1 MLNELKGHFTIA
13 SNILATPVRTSAIC
27 DTCGFC
33 NIEEVKVDI
42 IPLPLAKSIPLSL
55 DRFLSSENLTGDN
68 KLYERDQNC

>member
-13 SNILATPVRTSAIC
+13 SNILATPVGTSTTC
-27 DTCGFC
+27 DTCSFC

-55 DRFLSSENLTGDN
+55 GRFLSSENLTADN
-68 KLYERDQNC
+68 KLHEREQNC